1 LDKRKRQAKKNK
13 KALFG
18 TPLEAV
24 VRTAGI
30 ESGSLHI
37 PKLDAAFI
45 DRGAYLPSGACFKSL
60 SSFEETYRL
69 RAFSESVAL
78 LHASSL
84 LRLGHNLR
92 IALVM

>member
-1 LDKRKRQAKKNK
+1 M
-13 KALFG
+13 
-18 TPLEAV
+18 
-24 VRTAGI
+24 RTAGI

-69 RAFSESVAL
+69 RAYSESVAL

-92 IALVM
+92 IALVTDVILKKKISSDAWFKIKLQ